1 MSAKQ
6 PMEQQRAAMD
16 RMISAPDSNEYVNAL
31 SHLLGAILSVSATA
45 VLVTLA
51 AQAGKWAHLVG
62 FAVYGTTLFL
72 SFLASC
78 ILHFF
83 LLFGRYK
90 RVLGILD
97 HCAIYLLIAGTY
109 TPFCLTL
116 FDGAVGWLLFG
127 IVWSL
132 AVFWI
137 VVKAIFFVQMSSL
150 LSNLSYISLGWIVI
164 FFIYP
169 IYTQLG
175 IGAIILMIA
184 AGLVYTVGAVSF
196 QRGTPNPF
204 PPYFGNHEIW
214 HLAVLLGSALFFCVM
229 LLYVLP
235 YQVS

>member
-1 MSAKQ
+1 
-6 PMEQQRAAMD
+6 MERSMAQRKDAMD

-31 SHLLGAILSVSATA
+31 SHLLGAILSVSATI
-45 VLVTLA
+45 VLITLA
-51 AQAGKWAHLVG
+51 AQEQKWAHLVG
-62 FAVYGTTLFL
+62 FAVYCTTLLL

-116 FDGAVGWLLFG
+116 FAGGTGWLLFG

-137 VVKAIFFVQMSSL
+137 VLKAVFFARMSSW
-150 LSNLSYISLGWIVI
+150 LSNLSYISMGWLVI
-164 FFIYP
+164 FFLGP
-169 IYTQLG
+169 IYSKLG
-175 IGAIILMIA
+175 GEPIMLMLA
-184 AGLVYTVGAVSF
+184 AGMVYTLGALSF

-214 HLAVLLGSALFFCVM
+214 HLAVLAGSALFFCVM
-229 LLYVLP
+229 LFFVLP
-235 YQVS
+235 YAA

>member
-1 MSAKQ
+1 MTRPKDT
-6 PMEQQRAAMD
+6 MD
-16 RMISAPDSNEYVNAL
+16 PMISSPDSNEYVNAL
-31 SHLLGAILSVSATA
+31 SHLLGAILSISAIV

-51 AQAGKWAHLVG
+51 ALEQKWLHLIG

-116 FDGAVGWLLFG
+116 FAGATGWVLFG
-127 IVWSL
+127 VIWSL

-137 VVKAIFFVQMSSL
+137 VLKSIFFVRMPSL
-150 LSNLSYISLGWIVI
+150 VSNISYLSMGWLVVFLFVPISQ
-164 FFIYP
+164 
-169 IYTQLG
+169 QLG
-175 IGAIILMIA
+175 FGAILLMFG
-184 AGLVYTVGAVSF
+184 AGLLYTIGVVVF
-196 QRGTPNPF
+196 TRGWPNPF
-204 PPYFGNHEIW
+204 PPYFGSHEIW
-214 HLAVLLGSALFFCVM
+214 HFAVLGAGALMFCAM
-229 LLYVLP
+229 LWYLLP
-235 YQVS
+235 YTP

>member
-1 MSAKQ
+1 
-6 PMEQQRAAMD
+6 MEQHKVPMD
-16 RMISAPDSNEYVNAL
+16 RMISAPNSNEYVNAL

-45 VLVTLA
+45 ILVTLA
-51 AQAGKWAHLVG
+51 ARDGKWAHLVG
-62 FAVYGTTLFL
+62 FAVYGTTLLL

-116 FDGAVGWLLFG
+116 FGGAIGWLLFG
-127 IVWSL
+127 VVWSL

-137 VVKAIFFVQMSSL
+137 VVKAVFFVRMSSL
-150 LSNLSYISLGWIVI
+150 VSNLSYISLGWIVL

-169 IYTQLG
+169 MYTKLG
-175 IGAIILMIA
+175 AGAIGLMLT
-184 AGLVYTVGAVSF
+184 AGLVYTIGAVSF
-196 QRGTPNPF
+196 QRGKPNPF
-204 PPYFGNHEIW
+204 PPYFGNHELW
-214 HLAVLLGSALFFCVM
+214 HLAVLIGSGLFFCVM

-235 YQVS
+235 YPR

>member
-1 MSAKQ
+1 
-6 PMEQQRAAMD
+6 MEQHKVPMD

-45 VLVTLA
+45 ILVTLA
-51 AQAGKWAHLVG
+51 ARDGKWAHLVG
-62 FAVYGTTLFL
+62 FAVYGTTLLL

-116 FDGAVGWLLFG
+116 FGGAIGWLLFG
-127 IVWSL
+127 VVWSL

-137 VVKAIFFVQMSSL
+137 VVKAVFFVRMSSL
-150 LSNLSYISLGWIVI
+150 VSNLSYISLGWIVL

-169 IYTQLG
+169 MYTKLG
-175 IGAIILMIA
+175 AGAIGLMIA
-184 AGLVYTVGAVSF
+184 AGLVYTLGAVSF
-196 QRGTPNPF
+196 QYGRPNPL
-204 PPYFGNHEIW
+204 PPYFGNHELW
-214 HLAVLLGSALFFCVM
+214 HLAVLIGSGLFFCVM

-235 YQVS
+235 YPR

>member
-1 MSAKQ
+1 MTARTKD
-6 PMEQQRAAMD
+6 PMD

-31 SHLLGAILSVSATA
+31 SHLVGAILAVSALA

-51 AQAGKWAHLVG
+51 AFAGKWALLVG
-62 FAVYGTTLFL
+62 FAIYGTTLFL

-83 LLFGRYK
+83 LLFGRYR

-109 TPFCLTL
+109 TPFCLAL
-116 FDGAVGWLLFG
+116 FRGAVGWLLFG

-132 AVFWI
+132 AAFWI
-137 VVKAIFFVQMSSL
+137 VLKAVFFARMSSAI
-150 LSNLSYISLGWIVI
+150 SNLSYISMGWVVI
-164 FFIYP
+164 FFIWP
-169 IYTQLG
+169 IYTRLG
-175 IGAIILMIA
+175 PGAIALMIA
-184 AGLVYTVGAVSF
+184 AGLVYSVGAVSF
-196 QRGTPNPF
+196 ALGRPNPW
-204 PPYFGNHEIW
+204 PPFFGNHEIW

-235 YQVS
+235 YSP

>member
-1 MSAKQ
+1 
-6 PMEQQRAAMD
+6 MERQKAAMD

-31 SHLLGAILSVSATA
+31 SHLLGAIVSVSATA
-45 VLVTLA
+45 LLVTLA
-51 AQAGKWAHLVG
+51 AQQGKWAHLVG
-62 FAVYGTTLFL
+62 FAVYGTTLLL

-116 FDGAVGWLLFG
+116 FGGAIGWLLFG

-137 VVKAIFFVQMSSL
+137 VVKSVFFVRMSSL
-150 LSNLSYISLGWIVI
+150 LSNLSYMSLGWIVL

-169 IYTQLG
+169 VYIKLG
-175 IGAIILMIA
+175 AGAIGFMLT
-184 AGLVYTVGAVSF
+184 AGLVYTIGAISF
-196 QRGTPNPF
+196 QRGRPNPF
-204 PPYFGNHEIW
+204 PPYFGNHELW
-214 HLAVLLGSALFFCVM
+214 HLAVLVASGLLFCVM
-229 LLYVLP
+229 LFYVLP
-235 YQVS
+235 YPH